1 MNILTWILWGCL
13 LAILVPALLLG
24 FTIILNRVL
33 LGKDPGTRTYDDIM
47 EAQREKRE
55 ALIEDEDR
63 PSLLDVFG
71 WLGLGR
77 DPGISANPWLDET
90 IVSDLPVD
98 GDKITPQM
106 LDSKSDLKDLIDGSE
121 IFRKKKEMGA

>member
-13 LAILVPALLLG
+13 LAILAPIVGISWVYL
-24 FTIILNRVL
+24 FTRMV
-33 LGKDPGTRTYDDIM
+33 LGKDPGTLTYDDIM

-63 PSLLDVFG
+63 PSM
-71 WLGLGR
+71 
-77 DPGISANPWLDET
+77 
-90 IVSDLPVD
+90 LPTD
-98 GDKITPQM
+98 GSKITPQM

-121 IFRKKKEMGA
+121 IFRRKKETGA

>member
-1 MNILTWILWGCL
+1 MEISNDIELMNILTWILWGCL

-24 FTIILNRVL
+24 FTIILNKIL

-63 PSLLDVFG
+63 PPMLKVVKTIEPIDVNTCPGLDLANYDEQTERIVPVGFSLAHGYL
-71 WLGLGR
+71 
-77 DPGISANPWLDET
+77 A
-90 IVSDLPVD
+90 
-98 GDKITPQM
+98 
-106 LDSKSDLKDLIDGSE
+106 
-121 IFRKKKEMGA
+121 

>member
-1 MNILTWILWGCL
+1 MNIVTWILWGCI
-13 LAILVPALLLG
+13 LAILVPAFLLG
-24 FTIILNRVL
+24 FTLMLNKIL

-63 PSLLDVFG
+63 PSM
-71 WLGLGR
+71 
-77 DPGISANPWLDET
+77 
-90 IVSDLPVD
+90 LPTD
-98 GDKITPQM
+98 GNKITPQM
-106 LDSKSDLKDLIDGSE
+106 LDSKADLQDLIDSSE